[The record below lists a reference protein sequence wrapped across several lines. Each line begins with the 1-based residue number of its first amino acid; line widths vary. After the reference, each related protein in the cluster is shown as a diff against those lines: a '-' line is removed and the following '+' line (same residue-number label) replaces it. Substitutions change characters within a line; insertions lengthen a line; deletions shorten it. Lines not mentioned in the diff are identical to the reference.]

1 MVEVVVEVE
10 EDMLATRPMM
20 LVQPMAA
27 MGVVDVM
34 VEGMEAP
41 NKNVFNPQTQSL
53 FKVFL

>member
-1 MVEVVVEVE
+1 VETEVVVDMEDVEVVVEVMVE
-10 EDMLATRPMM
+10 TVEIE
-20 LVQPMAA
+20 V
-27 MGVVDVM
+27 GVDVM

>member
-1 MVEVVVEVE
+1 VVVVEEVMVETVEIEVVV
-10 EDMLATRPMM
+10 
-20 LVQPMAA
+20 
-27 MGVVDVM
+27 GVDVM